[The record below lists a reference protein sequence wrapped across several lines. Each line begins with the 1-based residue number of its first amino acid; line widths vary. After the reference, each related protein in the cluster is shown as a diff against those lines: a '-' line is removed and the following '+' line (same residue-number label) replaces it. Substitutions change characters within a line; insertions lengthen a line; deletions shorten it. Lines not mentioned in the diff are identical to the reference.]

1 MARQGSAI
9 DERTRRKG
17 TVGRTTAQT
26 LSTKGL
32 IPRARVFLDY
42 CAFYSALAVFGAMGI
57 LYTVFGTALSLILPR
72 VAGNRLGQRV
82 MTALFRIVTGL
93 LTSTG
98 IARLDLR
105 ELDTL
110 RREESLV
117 IVANHPSL
125 LDAVFVVSRLP
136 NVVCVMKAS
145 ILSNPFLSGGA
156 RFAGY
161 IRADLPVEMT
171 RRAAAA
177 LADGR
182 HLLVFPEGTR
192 TVQSPVNRFT
202 SGFALIAR
210 TAAVPVQTA
219 FIETDTRYLAKGW
232 PLFRKPDFPLVCR
245 VRLGRRFPPG
255 DETRVLAREVED
267 YFHAELG

>member
-1 MARQGSAI
+1 M
-9 DERTRRKG
+9 
-17 TVGRTTAQT
+17 
-26 LSTKGL
+26 
-32 IPRARVFLDY
+32 PRARVLLDWL
-42 CAFYSALAVFGAMGI
+42 AFYGALAVFGILGI

-72 VAGNRLGQRV
+72 GVGNRLGQRV
-82 MTALFRIVTGL
+82 MTVLFRIVTGL

-98 IARLDLR
+98 AARLDLR

-125 LDAVFVVSRLP
+125 VDAVLVVSRLP
-136 NVVCVMKAS
+136 NLVCVMKAS

-161 IRADLPVEMT
+161 IRADLPIEMT

-192 TVQSPVNRFT
+192 TVQSPVNRFST
-202 SGFALIAR
+202 GFALIAR
-210 TAAVPVQTA
+210 TAGVPVQTA
-219 FIETDTRYLAKGW
+219 FIEADTRYLAKGW
-232 PLFRKPDFPLVCR
+232 PLFRRPDFPLLYR
-245 VRLGRRFPPG
+245 VRLGRRFRPRE
-255 DETRVLAREVED
+255 DTRALAREVED
-267 YFHAELG
+267 YFHAELGLPVRTDTTTG